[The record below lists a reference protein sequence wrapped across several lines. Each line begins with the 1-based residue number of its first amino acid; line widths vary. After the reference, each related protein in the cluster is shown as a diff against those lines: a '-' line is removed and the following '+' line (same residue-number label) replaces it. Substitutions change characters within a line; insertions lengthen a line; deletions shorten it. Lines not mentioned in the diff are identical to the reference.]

1 MTPLTTF
8 TLTSPAAQVAPFTVG
23 QAFKRGDVPAGA
35 GIVASIPNVQVVGK
49 NAWPDGSLK
58 FATVS
63 GHAPLTANAPLT
75 VALSIGAPATGVA
88 LTLADLKATGIAA
101 SIGASTFGSASWS
114 GTDWSSPFMAW
125 ISGPQM
131 SSWIYRKA
139 IGTDAHL
146 VGWLEVRLYAGG
158 AVDVL
163 PWIENGYL
171 NVAGPTNKAATYKFT
186 LGGTERFSAAIDL
199 PNHCRTPLVSG
210 STLSHWLG
218 SDPSVTPDH
227 GDSLQSTGLVPT
239 YSVKANAGVLNR
251 QAQTFAPLQQGNYP
265 NSMGSAGYHPS
276 IGLLPE
282 WDVAYLTTGDARA
295 YRAVVVNGYSAGR
308 FGIHYRDE
316 ATNRP
321 LRFSAHP
328 NLVMGKGSNVPGTGA
343 ATKNTFTPTATGTLP
358 APYNSTHHPS
368 IGFTAYLIT
377 GRFYFME
384 QLQFCATA
392 NFLKNQD
399 NTRQFSK
406 GVFLSTAGSNTT
418 RGAAWAIRT
427 LAQAACATPDDDA
440 LRAEFVASMAA
451 NADYYHARYVAQP
464 NNPFGFVTPYSNYT
478 VGSGKYSEA
487 AWMQDFFTA
496 ATGYAIS
503 LDLGL
508 PPASTARLSE
518 FFAWKAQ
525 SIIGRLGGAGSS
537 EYLYRD
543 AGVYTITVAP
553 GEAPDFNAGKGP
565 WYPSWGALYAAT
577 LGRAP
582 DGAGGELRG
591 GNFPDA
597 SSYWG
602 NMQPAIAYAVEH
614 RVPGA
619 GDAYARMTSAPNFS
633 RLQAGL
639 AAAPVWAVVAGS
651 SAPLKPAPAPIPPPP
666 SPPPVIA
673 PPVIV
678 PPPAPTIGKI
688 TTPSNVKL
696 AKLKNLTVTLF
707 DPATLGA
714 VQSFAN
720 LPATSRGALTFSGAS
735 IIHGQR
741 YAAAVADSS
750 GRVLDI
756 AFPLRAEIL

>member
-1 MTPLTTF
+1 MTLATF

-35 GIVASIPNVQVVGK
+35 GIVASIPNVQVIGK
-49 NAWPDGSLK
+49 NAWPDGSMK
-58 FATVS
+58 FAIVS
-63 GHAPLTANAPLT
+63 GRAPLAANVPLS
-75 VALSIGAPATGVA
+75 VALSIGAPTAGVA
-88 LTLADLKATGIAA
+88 LTLANLKATGIAA

-114 GTDWSSPFMAW
+114 GADWSSPFMAW

-131 SSWIYRKA
+131 SSWIYRKP
-139 IGTDAHL
+139 IGSDAHL

-199 PNHCRTPLVSG
+199 PNHGRTPLVSG
-210 STLSHWLG
+210 ATQSHWLG
-218 SDPSVTPDH
+218 ADPFVTPAHD
-227 GDSLQSTGLVPT
+227 GAYTQATRLVPAYMVAT
-239 YSVKANAGVLNR
+239 NEKVLAGLT
-251 QAQTFAPLQQGNYP
+251 QTAAPMQTADYP
-265 NSMGSAGYHPS
+265 AGMGAAGYHAS

-282 WDVAYLTTGDARA
+282 WDVAYLTTSDARA
-295 YRAVVVNGYSAGR
+295 YRSVIVNAYAAGR
-308 FGIHYRDE
+308 YGIHYRDE
-316 ATNRP
+316 TTNRP
-321 LRFSAHP
+321 LRFSAYP
-328 NLVMGKGSNVPGTGA
+328 NLVMGGGSSVPGGGSSTKGA
-343 ATKNTFTPTATGTLP
+343 STPNATGTVP
-358 APYNSTHHPS
+358 ATYNTTHHPS
-368 IGFTAYLIT
+368 IGFTAYLAT

-384 QLQFCATA
+384 QLQFAATL
-392 NFLKNQD
+392 NFLKNPD
-399 NTRQFSK
+399 HARQASA
-406 GVFLSTAGSNTT
+406 GVFLSTSGSNTT

-427 LAQAACATPDDDA
+427 LAQAACVTPDDDI
-440 LRAEFVASMAA
+440 LRAEFVASMSA

-478 VGSGKYSEA
+478 VGKGKYSEA

-496 ATGYAIS
+496 ATGYAIC
-503 LDLGL
+503 LGLGL
-508 PPASTARLSE
+508 PAASADRLTA

-525 SIIGRLGGAGSS
+525 SIIGRLGGTGPSD
-537 EYLYRD
+537 YLYRD
-543 AGVYTITVAP
+543 AGVYAITVAP
-553 GEAPDFNAGKGP
+553 GEAPDFNTGKGP

-577 LGRAP
+577 LGHAP
-582 DGAGGELRG
+582 DGVGGDLRG
-591 GNFPDA
+591 GNFPEA

-619 GDAYARMTSAPNFS
+619 AEAYARMTSAPNFNQ
-633 RLQAGL
+633 LQAGF
-639 AAAPVWAVVAGS
+639 AATPVWAVVVGA
-651 SAPLKPAPAPIPPPP
+651 SAPLKPTPPPA
-666 SPPPVIA
+666 PPPVIA

-707 DPATLGA
+707 DPATLAA

-756 AFPLRAEIL
+756 AFPLLAEIL